1 MIEYFFGKL
10 GGKIS
15 KDTIKVVYEMLDS
28 IKKHIP
34 YEDFE
39 DVMSKYLDLEVLKKE
54 IILQKMELEFDI
66 KNIKKSQYSLINKT
80 IIDKR
85 NNNKLIDYLRK
96 LSDKELMLLN
106 ELVDISG
113 EYKVVS
119 DENYVKMKNHR
130 RSKSSKSISL
140 SGDYNLNQTL

>member
-39 DVMSKYLDLEVLKKE
+39 DVMSKYLNLEVLKKE
-54 IILQKMELEFDI
+54 MILQKMELDLDL

-130 RSKSSKSISL
+130 RSKSSKSISI
-140 SGDYNLNQTL
+140 GGNYELNQQL

>member
-39 DVMSKYLDLEVLKKE
+39 DVMSKYLNLEVLKKE
-54 IILQKMELEFDI
+54 MILQKMELDLDL
-66 KNIKKSQYSLINKT
+66 KNIKKSQYSIINQT

-130 RSKSSKSISL
+130 RSKSSKSISI
-140 SGDYNLNQTL
+140 GGNYELNQQL

>member
-39 DVMSKYLDLEVLKKE
+39 DVMSKYLNLEVLKKE
-54 IILQKMELEFDI
+54 LILQKMELDLDL
-66 KNIKKSQYSLINKT
+66 KNIKKSQYSIINQT

-85 NNNKLIDYLRK
+85 NNNKLVDYLRK

-113 EYKVVS
+113 EYKVIS
-119 DENYVKMKNHR
+119 DENYVKMKNIR
-130 RSKSSKSISL
+130 RSKSSKSISI
-140 SGDYNLNQTL
+140 GGNYELNQQL

>member
-66 KNIKKSQYSLINKT
+66 KNIKKSQYSLINQT

-113 EYKVVS
+113 EYKVIS
-119 DENYVKMKNHR
+119 DENYVKMKNIR
-130 RSKSSKSISL
+130 RSKSSKSISI
-140 SGDYNLNQTL
+140 GGNYELNQQL

>member
-28 IKKHIP
+28 IKKYIP

-39 DVMSKYLDLEVLKKE
+39 DVMSKYLNLEVLKKE
-54 IILQKMELEFDI
+54 LILQKMELDLDL
-66 KNIKKSQYSLINKT
+66 KNIKKSQYSIINQT

-113 EYKVVS
+113 EYKVIS
-119 DENYVKMKNHR
+119 DENYVKMKNIR
-130 RSKSSKSISL
+130 RSKSSKSISI
-140 SGDYNLNQTL
+140 GGNYELNQQL

>member
-130 RSKSSKSISL
+130 RSKSSKSISI
-140 SGDYNLNQTL
+140 GGNYELNQQL

>member
-39 DVMSKYLDLEVLKKE
+39 DVMSKYLNLEVLKKE
-54 IILQKMELEFDI
+54 LILQKMELDLDL
-66 KNIKKSQYSLINKT
+66 KNIKKSQYSIINQT

-130 RSKSSKSISL
+130 RSKSSKSISI
-140 SGDYNLNQTL
+140 GGNYELNQQL

>member
-113 EYKVVS
+113 EYKVIS
-119 DENYVKMKNHR
+119 DENYVKMKNIR
-130 RSKSSKSISL
+130 RSKSSKSISI
-140 SGDYNLNQTL
+140 GGNYELNQQL

>member
-1 MIEYFFGKL
+1 
-10 GGKIS
+10 
-15 KDTIKVVYEMLDS
+15 
-28 IKKHIP
+28 
-34 YEDFE
+34 
-39 DVMSKYLDLEVLKKE
+39 
-54 IILQKMELEFDI
+54 
-66 KNIKKSQYSLINKT
+66 
-80 IIDKR
+80 
-85 NNNKLIDYLRK
+85 
-96 LSDKELMLLN
+96 MLLN